1 MGYGRFGINV
11 DNGVLWNENLSIQT
25 VIRGSK
31 TIQRWT
37 CWHVNRVSSSPKG
50 VVQRWR
56 ASLKGRRAAFKG
68 STHKWGKE
76 IGPSMTRGNSKE
88 HRLSVKV

>member
-1 MGYGRFGINV
+1 MGYGRLGINV
-11 DNGVLWNENLSIQT
+11 DKGVLWKENLSIQT

-37 CWHVNRVSSSPKG
+37 SWRVNRVSSSPKG

-56 ASLKGRRAAFKG
+56 ASWKGGDGQR
-68 STHKWGKE
+68 
-76 IGPSMTRGNSKE
+76 SKE
-88 HRLSVKV
+88 GT